1 MNFQAQKLSG
11 RPKVTEFEVGRQP
24 LNKRIKIGSLLASQ
38 SKVIN
43 DQMTPQP
50 HIPLLFASRTSWRI
64 TPLYAPLRSLS
75 CPHGF
80 GLRACSS
87 LVPLPP
93 WSLRSRTRTVPL
105 PPPSS
110 PQGISSAL
118 GPASR
123 SGAGDNP
130 LPPIDLGCR
139 LSLALSCQVP
149 RPQLLL

>member
-1 MNFQAQKLSG
+1 MRVRASPPNLMSARARFSSMEFPQAS
-11 RPKVTEFEVGRQP
+11 R
-24 LNKRIKIGSLLASQ
+24 
-38 SKVIN
+38 
-43 DQMTPQP
+43 MTPQP

-64 TPLYAPLRSLS
+64 TPLCAPSRSLS

-80 GLRACSS
+80 GPRACSN

-93 WSLRSRTRTVPL
+93 WSLRLRIRTVPL
-105 PPPSS
+105 PPPLS
-110 PQGISSAL
+110 PQGISSAS

-139 LSLALSCQVP
+139 LSLALSRQVP
-149 RPQLLL
+149 RPRLLLRQCGL